1 MSNTNKMLIDA
12 THPEETRVV
21 VLRNGRV
28 EEFDF
33 ESAARKL
40 LRGNIY
46 LAKVTRVEPSLQA
59 AFVEYG
65 GNRHG
70 FLAFNEIHPDY
81 YQIPM
86 ADRQALLDEEAAAE
100 AEEEAAVDAHAEA
113 LARRRA
119 SSAPAAEEED
129 RSTFSSRT
137 REAIRPPRTAT
148 TDHDDD
154 HHGCHD
160 HGHEDHGLEHRTL
173 AEAVPADDRVQASP
187 SARGYSG
194 VAANE
199 NTARCGGV
207 SRGVRRSS
215 RRRRRRRPQVE
226 ANAAPVEVERVEQV
240 GSGEDA
246 LEELPSRPRRRPR
259 SYKIQEVI
267 KRRQVIL
274 VQVVKEERGNKGA
287 ALTTYLSLA
296 GRYTVLM
303 PNTARGGG
311 ISRKITQPQD
321 RKRLKAIAA
330 ELEVPEGMGLII
342 RTAGAARTKQEIKR
356 DFEYL
361 LRLWESVRDLTL
373 QSQAPSLVYEEGN
386 LIKRSIRDLYN
397 KDVDEVIVAGGEAHR
412 EAKDFMRML
421 MPSHAKNVTQ
431 YQEPEPL
438 FTRFQIERQ
447 LNAMFSPYVTLRSG
461 GYLVINQ
468 TEALVAIDVNSGK
481 ATREFSI
488 EETAH
493 HTNLEAADEIA
504 RQLKLRDLAGLI
516 VIDFIDME
524 EKRNNRAVERRLKEA
539 LRFDRARIQVGR
551 ISHFGLLEMSRQ
563 RLRTGVLEGSTSQ
576 CPHCQGT
583 GIIRSTESVAL
594 AVLRGLEDTI
604 MAGTRASL
612 IATTT
617 PSVALYI
624 LNNKRPFINDMESAP
639 RAADHGHRQRQAA
652 PAPTSPSR
660 RAPRPRSR
668 SVASSATSST
678 WSRAS
683 RARTK
688 RAASSKR
695 ASRLRPRAARLRV
708 RTDRDRDRE
717 RGDSEEGGSR
727 RRRRRRR
734 GGRAWRARGGRQPLR
749 RRRARRWSRTSAA
762 TRTRP
767 TRHEHGGVEDIQR
780 PTITSTSERPARPRG
795 EEGEGGE
802 RTRERGGRS
811 RRRGRRGGRRGR
823 ERNGERGGEA
833 HAGNGGSEPHV
844 GDDQPAYLFG
854 RGERRGG
861 EDRRPRRQRTAMPTF
876 AETHADGNE
885 VLPAKE
891 VHRAE
896 EASQPR
902 QGSAR
907 RTRGR
912 GEAAAGAAP
921 PRRRPLQRAAPG
933 AHRRRSAG
941 RRRGC
946 DRGCPASARPRA
958 RAGGSASSAASNLQP
973 HGDKIEKAGAPLRPF
988 AFLGGFVQKRPR
1000 SWPPWPRL
1008 PPIAQRFRGDRDR
1021 PGRSGSARDRRP
1033 PSAPR

>member
-1 MSNTNKMLIDA
+1 MSNNKMLVDA

-21 VLRNGRV
+21 VLRGGRV

-86 ADRQALLDEEAAAE
+86 ADRQALIDEEAAAE
-100 AEEEAAVDAHAEA
+100 AAEEAAVDARAEA
-113 LARRRA
+113 MARRRGRGR
-119 SSAPAAEEED
+119 PAANGED
-129 RSTFSSRT
+129 NNG
-137 REAIRPPRTAT
+137 EDNGE
-148 TDHDDD
+148 DHGED
-154 HHGCHD
+154 HD
-160 HGHEDHGLEHRTL
+160 HGEDFFEHAGEEASE
-173 AEAVPADDRVQASP
+173 AEARHRGETEDADETDEAEAHHHTMAESSLPADDRLVAP
-187 SARGYSG
+187 ENAANEDENL
-194 VAANE
+194 AANE
-199 NTARCGGV
+199 NMLDESASEEPAGA
-207 SRGVRRSS
+207 
-215 RRRRRRRPQVE
+215 E
-226 ANAAPVEVERVEQV
+226 DAKNAAGEGRVQEVEGNGTPVEVERVEQV
-240 GSGEDA
+240 GTGEDA

-311 ISRKITQPQD
+311 ISRKITNPQD
-321 RKRLKAIAA
+321 RKRLKAIATD
-330 ELEVPEGMGLII
+330 LEVPEGMGLII

-397 KDVDEVIVAGGEAHR
+397 KDVEEVIVAGQEAYK

-421 MPSHAKNVTQ
+421 MPSHAKNVNL

-438 FTRFQIERQ
+438 FTRNKIESQ

-468 TEALVAIDVNSGK
+468 TEALVAVDVNSGK
-481 ATREFSI
+481 STREFSI
-488 EETAH
+488 EETALN
-493 HTNLEAADEIA
+493 TNLEAADEIA

-516 VIDFIDME
+516 VVDFIDME

-539 LRFDRARIQVGR
+539 LRHDRARIQVGR
-551 ISHFGLLEMSRQ
+551 VSHFGLLEMSRQ

-604 MAGTRASL
+604 MTGGRAPL

-624 LNNKRPFINDMESAP
+624 LNNKRPFINDMEARHGLPITVTGSDKLAGANFTIEKGAAPVQPQRRTERTAVNMDWGFDEADEGEGEAQAAAP
-639 RAADHGHRQRQAA
+639 RQ
-652 PAPTSPSR
+652 PAR
-660 RAPRPRSR
+660 DAEPR
-668 SVASSATSST
+668 
-678 WSRAS
+678 
-683 RARTK
+683 
-688 RAASSKR
+688 
-695 ASRLRPRAARLRV
+695 
-708 RTDRDRDRE
+708 
-717 RGDSEEGGSR
+717 EEGGDGAQR

-734 GGRAWRARGGRQPLR
+734 GGRRGDRPEAGQGH
-749 RRRARRWSRTSAA
+749 AEDWNAA
-762 TRTRP
+762 SERGNVMS
-767 TRHEHGGVEDIQR
+767 EDGVEMDAAGEDDAHIEV
-780 PTITSTSERPARPRG
+780 IDEMHERSRDGG
-795 EEGEGGE
+795 EEQE
-802 RTRERGGRS
+802 RSGQRS

-823 ERNGERGGEA
+823 ERKAADTIHGTGEQPDLGAFASDAAGDADQPFAGEPAPNGDSPPEVRPTARRERGPKPERT
-833 HAGNGGSEPHV
+833 GGDDYISFGTKVLAEPVAQTETVSAAADAPMQTASSEPAAPKRARHRAGSSEPRIERIV
-844 GDDQPAYLFG
+844 VSESGEGASAADVATEETSAPARKG
-854 RGERRGG
+854 WWQRRLGG
-861 EDRRPRRQRTAMPTF
+861 E
-876 AETHADGNE
+876 
-885 VLPAKE
+885 
-891 VHRAE
+891 
-896 EASQPR
+896 
-902 QGSAR
+902 
-907 RTRGR
+907 
-912 GEAAAGAAP
+912 
-921 PRRRPLQRAAPG
+921 
-933 AHRRRSAG
+933 
-941 RRRGC
+941 
-946 DRGCPASARPRA
+946 
-958 RAGGSASSAASNLQP
+958 
-973 HGDKIEKAGAPLRPF
+973 
-988 AFLGGFVQKRPR
+988 
-1000 SWPPWPRL
+1000 
-1008 PPIAQRFRGDRDR
+1008 
-1021 PGRSGSARDRRP
+1021 
-1033 PSAPR
+1033 